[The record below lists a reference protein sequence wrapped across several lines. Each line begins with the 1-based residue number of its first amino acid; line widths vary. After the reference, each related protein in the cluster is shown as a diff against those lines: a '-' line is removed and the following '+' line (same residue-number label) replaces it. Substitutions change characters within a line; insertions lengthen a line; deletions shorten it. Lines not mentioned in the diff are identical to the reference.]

1 MLEERA
7 AQMRLHRLD
16 QPPASLSL
24 QILGDRYW
32 SPDSAR
38 PASWLQV
45 LRIKIQHR
53 PKSRGWM
60 SILWKGR
67 KGYLAVRS
75 SDRDSAIG
83 RAEIQAYNSIHRVL
97 SSSKVTRGS

>member
-7 AQMRLHRLD
+7 AQMRLHRLN

-24 QILGDRYW
+24 QILGDRCW
-32 SPDSAR
+32 STDSAR

-45 LRIKIQHR
+45 LGIKIQHR

-67 KGYLAVRS
+67 KGYLAVSS
-75 SDRDSAIG
+75 SDCDSAIG
-83 RAEIQAYNSIHRVL
+83 RAKIQAYNSIHGVL
-97 SSSKVTRGS
+97 SSSKVTCGS